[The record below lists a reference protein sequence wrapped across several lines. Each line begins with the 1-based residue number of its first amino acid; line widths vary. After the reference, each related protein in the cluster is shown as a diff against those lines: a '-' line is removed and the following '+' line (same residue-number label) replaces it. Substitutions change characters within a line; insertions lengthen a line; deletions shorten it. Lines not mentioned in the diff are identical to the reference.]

1 MAIRVFAGIMNE
13 GRAPAAAR
21 VSAAIALLDRGWG
34 KPEQYHEVTQKVPDQ
49 MTDAE
54 LNVEI
59 ARVAA
64 LLGFA
69 DSQETPPAD
78 VCGPVVTLASPLA
91 RFGPTRL
98 PPHCQGAENESTSFP
113 ESLRAFGI
121 ARAIEVIGQELM
133 SALGVKR
140 TCGQRRESMRRM

>member
-98 PPHCQGAENESTSFP
+98 PPPLPGSRKRIH
-113 ESLRAFGI
+113 
-121 ARAIEVIGQELM
+121 ELP
-133 SALGVKR
+133 
-140 TCGQRRESMRRM
+140 

>member
-1 MAIRVFAGIMNE
+1 MAKTPTDIRSLARSHTAKAIRVLAGIVNA

-34 KPEQYHEVTQKVPDQ
+34 KPEQYHEVRQKVPDQ

-64 LLGFA
+64 LLGLSE
-69 DSQETPPAD
+69 SQEA
-78 VCGPVVTLASPLA
+78 
-91 RFGPTRL
+91 PTTDPIDL
-98 PPHCQGAENESTSFP
+98 N
-113 ESLRAFGI
+113 
-121 ARAIEVIGQELM
+121 
-133 SALGVKR
+133 
-140 TCGQRRESMRRM
+140 

>member
-91 RFGPTRL
+91 RFGPTLL
-98 PPHCQGAENESTSFP
+98 PPPLPGSRKRIH
-113 ESLRAFGI
+113 
-121 ARAIEVIGQELM
+121 ELP
-133 SALGVKR
+133 
-140 TCGQRRESMRRM
+140 